1 MSATF
6 TPLVL
11 PASAK
16 PANGAQ
22 PLRNTV
28 ISATPATHFK
38 PFLQGSAP
46 PCQTPASPPPATST
60 APATENSA
68 PANPPANPPVTLPA
82 PTVTYVQENGQ
93 ITRIRIQCA
102 CGSVTELECLY

>member
-28 ISATPATHFK
+28 ISATPAT
-38 PFLQGSAP
+38 
-46 PCQTPASPPPATST
+46 ST

-68 PANPPANPPVTLPA
+68 PANPPVTLPA

>member
-16 PANGAQ
+16 TVNGAQ
-22 PLRNTV
+22 PLRTTV
-28 ISATPATHFK
+28 ISATLGAHFK
-38 PFLQGSAP
+38 PFHNASSPPCPAP
-46 PCQTPASPPPATST
+46 PAPSPATST
-60 APATENSA
+60 APAKENSA
-68 PANPPANPPVTLPA
+68 PTNPPVTIPA

>member
-46 PCQTPASPPPATST
+46 PCQTPASLPPATST
-60 APATENSA
+60 APA
-68 PANPPANPPVTLPA
+68 PANPPVTLPA

-102 CGSVTELECLY
+102 CGSITELECLY

>member
-60 APATENSA
+60 APA
-68 PANPPANPPVTLPA
+68 PANPPVTLPA

>member
-60 APATENSA
+60 APA
-68 PANPPANPPVTLPA
+68 NPPVTLPA

>member
-46 PCQTPASPPPATST
+46 PCQTPATPPPGAGT
-60 APATENSA
+60 APAPEISA
-68 PANPPANPPVTLPA
+68 PANPPVTLPA